1 MGTGRLAARD
11 VAIAVV
17 IAIAIAASLYFV
29 YLVRQVIGL
38 MLVSV
43 FLAIALSPV
52 VNQLDRGRFPRWAAI
67 LSVYFG
73 IVIAIFGLGLAI
85 VPPVV
90 KGVNELVHNL
100 PRYVQ
105 DLRNNKQFRK
115 YDNKYHVV
123 DKLKKESEKL
133 PSRIGAT
140 IHRTPF

>member
-1 MGTGRLAARD
+1 MGTGRLSPRD
-11 VAIAVV
+11 VLVAVL
-17 IAIAIAASLYFV
+17 IAIAIAAALYFV

-43 FLAIALSPV
+43 FLAIALTPV

-90 KGVNELVHNL
+90 RGVNEVVHNL
-100 PRYVQ
+100 PR
-105 DLRNNKQFRK
+105 DDHHLRTNKHFRK
-115 YDNKYHVV
+115 YDNNHHVV
-123 DKLKKESEKL
+123 DKLNME
-133 PSRIGAT
+133 
-140 IHRTPF
+140 